1 MPPKEQFLHSLGP
14 LMGEGSR
21 KKCQRI
27 VINSRY
33 AGAMTKA
40 YKSLDFIDSPDAR
53 PLRIL
58 AEYMEPEK
66 RLREKQIHRAITF
79 WGSAR
84 IQPGAIQ
91 VADGRDYYAM
101 AFALAQQLAQWT
113 RGVHAPGARFHILTG
128 AGGGIMEAAHAGAA
142 QVDDRLNVGL
152 NISLPFEQHPNPF
165 VPEDQ
170 LFEFHYFFTRKYWFL
185 NLSAA
190 LVVFPGGFGTLDEL
204 FEVLTLIQTKKAES
218 RPVLLFGQAFWDE
231 LLTLP
236 ALLRQELISSADL
249 NSVLR
254 ADSVDEAFTAL
265 TGALA
270 TSTFW
275 APEPPG
281 STGRDGPPTAE

>member
-1 MPPKEQFLHSLGP
+1 MLR
-14 LMGEGSR
+14 GSR
-21 KKCQRI
+21 KKCQCL

-33 AGAMTKA
+33 SARMTKA
-40 YKSLDFIDSPDAR
+40 YKSPEFIDSPDAR

-66 RLREKQIHRAITF
+66 RLRENHIHRAITF

-84 IQPGAIQ
+84 IQPGAQQ
-91 VADGRDYYAM
+91 VADGRDYYG
-101 AFALAQQLAQWT
+101 LASELANKLAQWT
-113 RGVHAPGARFHILTG
+113 LRSHAAGTRFHLLTG

-142 QVDDRLNVGL
+142 QVDARLNVGL
-152 NISLPFEQHPNPF
+152 NISLPFEQRPNPF
-165 VPEDQ
+165 VPQDQ

-204 FEVLTLIQTKKAES
+204 FEVLTLIQTKKAQA

-236 ALLRQELISSADL
+236 ALLRQELISTRDL
-249 NSVLR
+249 EGVLR

-265 TGALA
+265 TEALA
-270 TSTFW
+270 ESTFW
-275 APEPPG
+275 APEQPAP
-281 STGRDGPPTAE
+281 REQDGPQIAG